1 MSKKV
6 LTKREIEERA
16 QRRKTLIGRIVAII
30 VVFVLVLTTVAALI
44 NGLK

>member
-6 LTKREIEERA
+6 LTKREIEERS
-16 QRRKTLIGRIVAII
+16 QRRKQLVGRIVAI
-30 VVFVLVLTTVAALI
+30 VVIFVLVLTAAYALI